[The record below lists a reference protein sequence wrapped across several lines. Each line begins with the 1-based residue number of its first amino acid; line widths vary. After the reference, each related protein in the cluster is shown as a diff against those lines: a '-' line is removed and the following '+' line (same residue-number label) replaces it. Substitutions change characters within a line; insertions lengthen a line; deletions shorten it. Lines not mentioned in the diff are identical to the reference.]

1 MSDRRAT
8 FWEHVYDLRARDLIP
23 RVWRTGD
30 LRPFL
35 AGPESPQFALTTINV
50 CPFNSS
56 VSTDGTKVG
65 DFVAKGAAPK
75 VWRVGRGQFQLVED
89 PGDDGA
95 TREAEKRRAM
105 NRADQLR
112 LRTKATS
119 GRRGG
124 AFVSTPARSTPPT
137 EPLPESSNR
146 YPSFSIALDPAQRQE
161 LASLSTANKAV
172 SIVRAHLRDRYGNRA
187 EIEDDRDGVDL
198 RISIDGRRE
207 RVEIKGTE
215 SPTLDWHMLKVSSR
229 KSHDALTSGD
239 AAIYRVVDV
248 SGPTPRIYVLT
259 HGQHFT
265 LEPEPR
271 WAVKRVTP
279 ADERYS
285 LRGEPYRYELPHEP
299 VASDDWE
306 LRP

>member
-65 DFVAKGAAPK
+65 DFVAKGAAPR
-75 VWRVGRGQFQLVED
+75 VWRVGRGQFQLVAD
-89 PGDDGA
+89 PGDDRA
-95 TREAEKRRAM
+95 TRESEKRRAM
-105 NRADQLR
+105 HRADQVR
-112 LRTKATS
+112 LRANLGS

-124 AFVSTPARSTPPT
+124 ASVATRARSSSRSELPP
-137 EPLPESSNR
+137 EPSTR
-146 YPSFSIALDPAQRQE
+146 YRSYSIALDPTQRE
-161 LASLSTANKAV
+161 DLASLSTAEKAE
-172 SIVRAHLRDRYGNRA
+172 SIVRTHFSDRFGHRA
-187 EIEDDRDGVDL
+187 AIEEDVDGVDL
-198 RISIDGRRE
+198 RISIDGRCE
-207 RVEIKGTE
+207 RVEVKGTE
-215 SPTLDWHMLKVSSR
+215 SPTLDWHKLKVSSR
-229 KSHDALTSGD
+229 RSHDALTSGD
-239 AAIYRVVDV
+239 ASIYRVVDV
-248 SGPTPRIYVLT
+248 SGSTPRIYVLT
-259 HGQHFT
+259 HGRHFT

-271 WAVKRVTP
+271 WAVKRVAP
-279 ADERYS
+279 EDDLYS
-285 LRGEPYRYELPHEP
+285 LRGEPYRYERPHEP

-306 LRP
+306 LQP

>member
-1 MSDRRAT
+1 MNDRRVT
-8 FWEHVYDLRARDLIP
+8 FWEHVYGLRARDLIP

-35 AGPESPQFALTTINV
+35 AGPGSPQFALTTINV

-56 VSTDGTKVG
+56 VSTDGAKVG

-75 VWRVGRGQFQLVED
+75 VWRVGRGQFQLIED

-112 LRTKATS
+112 LRMKLTS
-119 GRRGG
+119 GRRG
-124 AFVSTPARSTPPT
+124 AASVSTHARPT
-137 EPLPESSNR
+137 SQIEPLPESSNR
-146 YPSFSIALDPAQRQE
+146 YPSFSVALNPAQRQE
-161 LASLSTANKAV
+161 LASLSTADKAV
-172 SIVRAHLRDRYGNRA
+172 FIVRTHLSDRYGHRA
-187 EIEDDRDGVDL
+187 EIEEDRDGVDL
-198 RISIDGRRE
+198 RVSIDGRRE

-215 SPTLDWHMLKVSSR
+215 SPTLDWHKLKISSQ

-239 AAIYRVVDV
+239 ASIYRVVDV
-248 SGPTPRIYVLT
+248 SGPIPRIYVLT
-259 HGQHFT
+259 HGRHFT

-271 WAVKRVTP
+271 WAVTRVLP
-279 ADERYS
+279 EDDRYS
-285 LRGEPYRYELPHEP
+285 LRGEPYRYDLPHEP

>member
-1 MSDRRAT
+1 MNDRRPT

-35 AGPESPQFALTTINV
+35 AGPGSPQFALTTINV

-56 VSTDGTKVG
+56 ISTDGAKVG
-65 DFVAKGAAPK
+65 DFVAKGVAPK
-75 VWRVGRGQFQLVED
+75 VWRVGRGQFQLVSD

-95 TREAEKRRAM
+95 TQETERRRAV
-105 NRADQLR
+105 NRADEIRRRMR
-112 LRTKATS
+112 LTS
-119 GRRGG
+119 GHRD
-124 AFVSTPARSTPPT
+124 AASISTHARSTMPI
-137 EPLPESSNR
+137 EPLPEPSNR
-146 YPSFSIALDPAQRQE
+146 YPSFSIALDPTQRQE
-161 LASLSTANKAV
+161 LASLSTAEKAE
-172 SIVRAHLRDRYGNRA
+172 SIVRTHLRDRFGRRA
-187 EIEDDRDGVDL
+187 QIEEDGDGVDL
-198 RISIDGRRE
+198 RVSIDGRRE

-215 SPTLDWHMLKVSSR
+215 SPSLDWHKLKVSSR

-239 AAIYRVVDV
+239 ASVYRVVDV

-259 HGQHFT
+259 HGRHFT

-271 WAVKRVTP
+271 WAVKRVP
-279 ADERYS
+279 LAGDRYS
-285 LRGEPYRYELPHEP
+285 LRGEPYRYDRPHEP

-306 LRP
+306 FRP